1 MHILVCKFSQS
12 RMKLNKPEKMMLMFF
27 IFELIV
33 ISLSD
38 YDECFNSPC
47 QNGGTCI
54 NTFGGYRCE
63 CNYGYSGQNCHLG
76 KWKLGL
82 RTAKQYTCSKVD
94 SFLSGCLKT

>member
-1 MHILVCKFSQS
+1 MPMLVCKFSHCS
-12 RMKLNKPEKMMLMFF
+12 KLQARNNDVFVLLFF
-27 IFELIV
+27 ERVV

-47 QNGGTCI
+47 QNGETCI

-76 KWKLGL
+76 KWKQQ
-82 RTAKQYTCSKVD
+82 K
-94 SFLSGCLKT
+94 

>member
-1 MHILVCKFSQS
+1 
-12 RMKLNKPEKMMLMFF
+12 MMLMSFF
-27 IFELIV
+27 IFFKRVYLF
-33 ISLSD
+33 LSD

-76 KWKLGL
+76 KVETTEIGSSC
-82 RTAKQYTCSKVD
+82 RDSNAIKQRK
-94 SFLSGCLKT
+94 FLYARIKDLIAFVE